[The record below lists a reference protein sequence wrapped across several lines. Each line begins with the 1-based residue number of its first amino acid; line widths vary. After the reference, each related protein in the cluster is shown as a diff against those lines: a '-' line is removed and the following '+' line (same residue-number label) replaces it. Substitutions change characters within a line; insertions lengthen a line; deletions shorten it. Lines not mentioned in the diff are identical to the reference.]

1 MKKGIEN
8 IEQLIQFISDRDLT
22 NDQINEL
29 CSYTLNRGFV
39 SVGDVDKVWFID
51 WLQNYKE
58 KYHHLQ
64 ESEKPFIINANM
76 PFDITEIYQPKSY

>member
-1 MKKGIEN
+1 MKDITTIDE
-8 IEQLIQFISDRDLT
+8 LIQFITVQDLT

-39 SVGDVDKVWFID
+39 SVGDVDKDWFLM
-51 WLQNYKE
+51 WLQNYKQ

-64 ESEKPFIINANM
+64 ESEKPFIINANE
-76 PFDITEIYQPKSY
+76 PFDITEIYQPK

>member
-1 MKKGIEN
+1 MKDITTIDE
-8 IEQLIQFISDRDLT
+8 LIQFITVQDLT

-29 CSYTLNRGFV
+29 CRYTLNRGFV
-39 SVGDVDKVWFID
+39 SVGDVDKDWFLM

-64 ESEKPFIINANM
+64 ESEKPFIINANE
-76 PFDITEIYQPKSY
+76 PFDITEIYQPK

>member
-1 MKKGIEN
+1 MKDITTIDE
-8 IEQLIQFISDRDLT
+8 LIQFITVQDLT

-29 CSYTLNRGFV
+29 CRYTLNRGFV
-39 SVGDVDKVWFID
+39 SVGDVDKDWFLM
-51 WLQNYKE
+51 WLHNYE
-58 KYHHLQ
+58 DKYHHLQ